1 MADTKKNN
9 TLTKEEIKLG
19 DIEKAIGGDLVETK
33 DGVTGLGVIKEVEP
47 EKAKEIVKKAEKK
60 VEKTFNEKS
69 VEAAATAALKAAITT
84 SNEIAIRESEQAYFI
99 EKRKH
104 MLGRCKNDEVVERTI
119 SKLYAPIIGKVYTF
133 AYNGVPVTVYCDGK
147 PHKYPKFIA
156 EKIDKKL
163 AKISESNTYKEVID
177 ERLDQDTY

>member
-1 MADTKKNN
+1 MADTKKKS
-9 TLTKEEIKLG
+9 TVIKKEEVLLE
-19 DIEKAIGGDLVETK
+19 DIEKAIGGETIK
-33 DGVTGLGVIKEVEP
+33 VDGKQGLGFDLKDEDVEDTP
-47 EKAKEIVKKAEKK
+47 KKTTTKK
-60 VEKTFNEKS
+60 SEKTFNEKS

-104 MLGRCKNDEVVERTI
+104 MLSRCKNDEVVERTI

-177 ERLDQDTY
+177 ERLDQDTF